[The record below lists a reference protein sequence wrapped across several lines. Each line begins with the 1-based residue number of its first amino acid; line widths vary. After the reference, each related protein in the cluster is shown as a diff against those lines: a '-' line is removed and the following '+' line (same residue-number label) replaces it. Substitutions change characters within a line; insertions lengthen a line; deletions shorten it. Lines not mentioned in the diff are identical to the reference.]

1 MLPASCDSG
10 VVVGGSSTVLLKNSD
25 RDANEEAEVVF
36 VPPLRH
42 FDDGAAPTTV
52 RCTYISVPQV

>member
-1 MLPASCDSG
+1 M
-10 VVVGGSSTVLLKNSD
+10 LLKNSD